1 MLNVITY
8 VLSGDQKHQI
18 EVSQTD
24 WCKNQPQRCDKKESI
39 IIELYSQTEYLIPLL
54 LLNFKSES
62 SVFCFYNQPPTLYW
76 LILGVKAIQYFFN
89 MMLICDDMNAEF
101 YFYNYG
107 MLLNSRLIR
116 AKAETCSNSSFI
128 LSAH

>member
-62 SVFCFYNQPPTLYW
+62 SVFCFYNQPPT
-76 LILGVKAIQYFFN
+76 FN
-89 MMLICDDMNAEF
+89 IMLICDYMNTEF
-101 YFYNYG
+101 YFYDYG
-107 MLLNSRLIR
+107 MLFNSLLIR
-116 AKAETCSNSSFI
+116 AKAETYSNSSFI
-128 LSAH
+128 LSALEGF